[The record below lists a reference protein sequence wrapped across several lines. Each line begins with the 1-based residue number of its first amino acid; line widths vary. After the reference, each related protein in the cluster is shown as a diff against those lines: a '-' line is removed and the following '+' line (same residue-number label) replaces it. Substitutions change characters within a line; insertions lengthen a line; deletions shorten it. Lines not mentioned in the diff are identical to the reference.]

1 MKRLLL
7 LLGLCGSLMLLFGCS
22 QDTSVTGPSGDQSQ
36 LGQLVQ
42 RPEFVDHRTD
52 AQIALTLK
60 NAPTNWSAYKPPKP
74 PPDTGGDPNPNPAHK
89 YAYVVGIS
97 DYEGTANDLNYCDD
111 DARSMAQYFQSQ
123 GFTVHS
129 DIEHLP
135 FPDDSFDATVTLRMF
150 SHCPKDAVVR
160 GLRELGRVIR
170 PGGRVIFDTF
180 RWTPRRW
187 PLARRVLDQNC
198 IYVVSPREV
207 EKSIEDAGLLKI
219 ESRSLYIFS
228 PLLQRRMPLM
238 LVRGFTALEALLPPP
253 WRLRTFWAC
262 TKESPATVG
271 TSRVPPMG
279 SP

>member
-1 MKRLLL
+1 MRAPKAYTEALSQAYDERHFGGKSGQHILERDCRALWSLLDGTYSYVL
-7 LLGLCGSLMLLFGCS
+7 DVPCGSGIYSQMMADRGHRVVAADASLPMLEL
-22 QDTSVTGPSGDQSQ
+22 VRR
-36 LGQLVQ
+36 LG
-42 RPEFVDHRTD
+42 RAE
-52 AQIALTLK
+52 
-60 NAPTNWSAYKPPKP
+60 S
-74 PPDTGGDPNPNPAHK
+74 
-89 YAYVVGIS
+89 
-97 DYEGTANDLNYCDD
+97 
-111 DARSMAQYFQSQ
+111 
-123 GFTVHS
+123 TVHS

-198 IYVVSPREV
+198 IYVISPREV

-228 PLLQRRMPLM
+228 PLLQRRMPFM

-262 TKESPATVG
+262 TKESPATLG